1 MELFG
6 SLSFFG
12 GAIIGGLGLLIYR
25 SLAAPW
31 RLGYRH
37 VIAGL
42 SVLIWLAVF
51 GVRPWQPAA
60 LFLIAGGLCG
70 PPAAAGCAPGWR

>member
-6 SLSFFG
+6 SLNFFG
-12 GAIIGGLGLLIYR
+12 GAIVGGLGLLLYR
-25 SLAAPW
+25 SLAMPW

-37 VIAGL
+37 VIAAL

-51 GVRPWQPAA
+51 GVRPWQPVG
-60 LFLIAGGLCG
+60 LFAV
-70 PPAAAGCAPGWR
+70 